1 MSDNPIARW
10 NANNPHG
17 QKFPKQ
23 QIYSQADMDEA
34 KATARAEGYADGVQA
49 AADKITA
56 SVAMLRNLGMTEGAE
71 AIEAAASDIL
81 TLLPPDNG
89 KGGAE

>member
-1 MSDNPIARW
+1 MSDNPVARW

-34 KATARAEGYADGVQA
+34 KATARAEGYRAGVQ
-49 AADKITA
+49 DVLNI
-56 SVAMLRNLGMTEGAE
+56 
-71 AIEAAASDIL
+71 
-81 TLLPPDNG
+81 LPPDNG
-89 KGGAE
+89 KGGDA